1 MIRLC
6 ALTSI
11 VAASHTLDMSRHGD
25 ESEISASP
33 GTSGSELGLP
43 DINVKLASLVSSD
56 NDILS
61 DLIAVSKGH
70 SPGDGTQMENT
81 LSSVVT
87 DFVIRHEIDA
97 SDLSCSRKYD
107 SLCPVRPRTRRLSY
121 PSVCSIG
128 RLERGRR
135 WQTLSRPDGW
145 MYTAS
150 GMCSAPP
157 EYAGPCPTL
166 YDLQNHNRIERL
178 ESKRR
183 KFEESE
189 LSSLEPSTAFVDD
202 VGRIKRRIDDLE
214 MRREEQEAE
223 MFQGI
228 RRKLLSK
235 NSGASFSFDTSPVS
249 IRVGS
254 AGPFPRVV
262 DLVAGMERRRDE
274 REASIRHKYLEKD
287 ATALAEVGQ
296 SRGSARKFRVN
307 LYPPQESTSEVIH
320 SIDVLEKLEAELR

>member
-43 DINVKLASLVSSD
+43 FHYPAAADYALGRDLRLDRLQTQQQAVGKHIAAQSRDIRLLFQGGQALASLVSSD

-81 LSSVVT
+81 LSSVLGKCEVFET
-87 DFVIRHEIDA
+87 YFHRSSKATNETALVSFRLLDRKTGARKEMANIVA
-97 SDLSCSRKYD
+97 SRITIL
-107 SLCPVRPRTRRLSY
+107 
-121 PSVCSIG
+121 
-128 RLERGRR
+128 
-135 WQTLSRPDGW
+135 DGW

-166 YDLQNHNRIERL
+166 YDLQNHNRCPSHWEGSEQTCSPPPDYSGPCTSFPHPLSIPEKQRL
-178 ESKRR
+178 ARDC
-183 KFEESE
+183 
-189 LSSLEPSTAFVDD
+189 FVNWLPAWL
-202 VGRIKRRIDDLE
+202 G
-214 MRREEQEAE
+214 
-223 MFQGI
+223 F
-228 RRKLLSK
+228 
-235 NSGASFSFDTSPVS
+235 
-249 IRVGS
+249 
-254 AGPFPRVV
+254 
-262 DLVAGMERRRDE
+262 
-274 REASIRHKYLEKD
+274 
-287 ATALAEVGQ
+287 
-296 SRGSARKFRVN
+296 
-307 LYPPQESTSEVIH
+307 
-320 SIDVLEKLEAELR
+320 